1 MGDISEKIEALKT
14 TETAQLSALYR
25 QHFGN
30 KPASIKRIFMIRQ
43 LAYRMQE
50 QAIGELSPAAK
61 EKIGELIRIYD
72 PINKTA
78 IRSNSGKT
86 NAGRDIRLPMPG
98 SFIIKNYKGKRLE
111 VKVLE
116 EGFEYEGQAYTN
128 LSHIAK
134 AVTGAHWNG
143 FKFFGVKNNGR
154 KWCS

>member
-1 MGDISEKIEALKT
+1 
-14 TETAQLSALYR
+14 
-25 QHFGN
+25 
-30 KPASIKRIFMIRQ
+30 MIRQ
-43 LAYRMQE
+43 LAYGIQE
-50 QAIGELSPAAK
+50 QAGGGLSPATK
-61 EKIGELIRIYD
+61 ERVQELIRIYD

-116 EGFEYEGQAYTN
+116 EGFEYEGQFYEN
-128 LSHIAK
+128 LSHIAQ

-143 FKFFGVKNNGR
+143 YKFFGVKNNGR

>member
-1 MGDISEKIEALKT
+1 MGDIAGQIGALKT
-14 TETAQLSALYR
+14 SGAAQLSALYR
-25 QHFGN
+25 QFFGD
-30 KPASIKRIFMIRQ
+30 KGARGKRVFMIRQ
-43 LAYRMQE
+43 LAYGIQE
-50 QAIGELSPAAK
+50 QAGGGLSPATK
-61 EKIGELIRIYD
+61 ERVQELIRIYD

-116 EGFEYEGQAYTN
+116 EGFEYEGQFYEN
-128 LSHIAK
+128 LSHIAQ

-143 FKFFGVKNNGR
+143 YKFFGVKNNGR

>member
-1 MGDISEKIEALKT
+1 MGDISGQIEDLKT
-14 TETAQLSALYR
+14 TGTAELSALYR
-25 QHFGN
+25 QLFGN
-30 KPASIKRIFMIRQ
+30 KPASVKRIFMIRQ
-43 LAYRMQE
+43 LAYRMQA
-50 QAIGELSPAAK
+50 QAISELSPAAK
-61 EKIGELIRIYD
+61 EKVQELIRIYD

-78 IRSNSGKT
+78 IRSSSRKT

-116 EGFEYEGQAYTN
+116 EGFEYGGQTYTN

-134 AVTGAHWNG
+134 AITGAHWNG
-143 FKFFGVKNNGR
+143 FTFFGIKNNGR